1 MNDCW
6 PTLVNTDFNET
17 LFTNLLFLLINVV
30 EIVNTNYEPYA
41 QLCVQS
47 KVKNMNVQLF
57 NLVLGMNEKRFLI
70 QHDSC

>member
-1 MNDCW
+1 M
-6 PTLVNTDFNET
+6 
-17 LFTNLLFLLINVV
+17 V